1 MSSQAPVPGSRSE
14 NPSGFVEKLR
24 VARLS
29 IISNTI
35 LVFGKLFIGIITGSV
50 SVVSEAIHSAIDLLA
65 AIIAYISVR
74 AAGKPPDKEHQ
85 FGHGKIETVSGYIE
99 AVLIFFAA
107 VLIIH
112 EAYNKIINK
121 TGIEFIWLG
130 LIVMGISIILN
141 WFVSRRLMA
150 VAKKYNS
157 IALEADALHLTT
169 DIYTS
174 LGVLV
179 GLGIIQLT
187 GWQIVDP
194 IVAIFVAAL
203 IIVAAYKLTR
213 KSVSDLVDVKL
224 TDEEET
230 AIKRILGEHTSE
242 FIEYHEMRTRKAG
255 NTRFI
260 DLHLVI
266 NKQLPI
272 GDGHK
277 LTDHLESDLNNTF
290 PDAHIMIHIEPCDG
304 NCHGCKKEITCPDG
318 LTKKPSV

>member
-1 MSSQAPVPGSRSE
+1 MSSQA
-14 NPSGFVEKLR
+14 KLR

-65 AIIAYISVR
+65 AVIAYFSIR
-74 AAGKPPDKEHQ
+74 AAARPPDNEHQ

-112 EAYNKIINK
+112 EAIDKIVNK
-121 TGIEFIWLG
+121 TGVELIWLG
-130 LIVMGISIILN
+130 LIIMGVSIILN

-157 IALEADALHLTT
+157 IALEADALHLST

-174 LGVLV
+174 LGVMV
-179 GLGIIQLT
+179 GLGIVQIT
-187 GWQIVDP
+187 GYKIIDP
-194 IVAIFVAAL
+194 IVAIFVATL
-203 IIVAAYKLTR
+203 IIGAAYKLTR

-224 TDEEET
+224 TDEEEIT
-230 AIKRILGEHTSE
+230 IKKILGEHTSE

-260 DLHLVI
+260 DLHLVV
-266 NKQLPI
+266 NKQLPV

-277 LTDHLESDLNNTF
+277 LTDHLENDLINAF
-290 PDAHIMIHIEPCDG
+290 PEARIMIHIEPCNE
-304 NCHGCKKEITCPDG
+304 NCPECAKEITCPNG
-318 LTKKPSV
+318 LTKPHA

>member
-1 MSSQAPVPGSRSE
+1 MSSQA
-14 NPSGFVEKLR
+14 KLR

-29 IISNTI
+29 IISNTV
-35 LVFGKLFIGIITGSV
+35 LVFGKLFVGIITHSV
-50 SVVSEAIHSAIDLLA
+50 SIVSEAIHSSIDLLA
-65 AIIAYISVR
+65 AVIAYLSVR

-99 AVLIFFAA
+99 AVLISFAA
-107 VLIIH
+107 LLIIH
-112 EAYNKIINK
+112 EAYNRIINEISVK
-121 TGIEFIWLG
+121 IIWLG
-130 LIVMGISIILN
+130 LIVMGVSIILN

-157 IALEADALHLTT
+157 MALEADALHLTT

-179 GLGIIQLT
+179 GLGIVQLT

-194 IVAIFVAAL
+194 IVAILVAAL
-203 IIVAAYKLTR
+203 IMVAAYKLTR
-213 KSVSDLVDVKL
+213 KSVSDLIDVKL
-224 TDEEET
+224 TDEEEIT
-230 AIKRILGEHTSE
+230 IKRIIGEHTSE

-277 LTDHLESDLNNTF
+277 LTDHLESDLIKAF
-290 PDAHIMIHIEPCDG
+290 PDAHIMIHIEPCDE
-304 NCHGCKKEITCPDG
+304 NCPKCTKGITCPDG
-318 LTKKPSV
+318 LMKPRT